1 MMVQVK
7 RIYILIIKVNKLIL
21 KKEIENWKW
30 KFGRTR
36 EKLWKHL
43 NAACV
48 PTAFLIL
55 PNFQLCFYNSIET
68 QSMFSISWINISLVL
83 TYIPHTL
90 VPSDNWCSTIWNL
103 MTQMSPR
110 HDSSPSTETCIEKH
124 CLQCK
129 SHPCPI
135 FVWPKESGQTHNQHL
150 YLPPCNHPQY

>member
-1 MMVQVK
+1 MNLYFFILQEFGTIFQATFSFWRFIFEQQVCIHWNLRK
-7 RIYILIIKVNKLIL
+7 
-21 KKEIENWKW
+21 
-30 KFGRTR
+30 TR
-36 EKLWKHL
+36 
-43 NAACV
+43 V
-48 PTAFLIL
+48 PTAFLVL

-68 QSMFSISWINISLVL
+68 QYMFSISWINISLVL

-129 SHPCPI
+129 NHPCPI